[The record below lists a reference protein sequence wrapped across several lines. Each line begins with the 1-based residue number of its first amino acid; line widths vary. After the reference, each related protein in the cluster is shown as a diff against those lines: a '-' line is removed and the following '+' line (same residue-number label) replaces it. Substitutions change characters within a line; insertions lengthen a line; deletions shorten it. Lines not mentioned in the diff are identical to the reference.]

1 MNAFEDGFETWWGA
15 SENKVI
21 NAMEVIKD
29 YCEKQDICNACPM
42 FHICT
47 QMSGKKHWIIPNKR
61 GEA

>member
-1 MNAFEDGFETWWGA
+1 MNAFENGFETWWGA
-15 SENKVI
+15 PENKVI

-47 QMSGKKHWIIPNKR
+47 QMGGKKQWVIPNKR